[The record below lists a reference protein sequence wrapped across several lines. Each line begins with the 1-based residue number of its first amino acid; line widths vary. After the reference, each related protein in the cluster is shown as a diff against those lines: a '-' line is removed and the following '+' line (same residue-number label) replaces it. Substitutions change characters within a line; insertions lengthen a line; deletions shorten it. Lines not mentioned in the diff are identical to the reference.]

1 MGDDLTS
8 VIIYLVLALV
18 GVIASA
24 YKKKNSNQQRQQQQQ
39 QTRPR
44 PDQVPRSFPADP
56 AKDFGPELG
65 PLMELFDIPK
75 PARSRELESVEDGPS
90 VEEGGMQVDSREASE
105 ELAGLKM
112 SAESKPVDTPVSDVE
127 TFEEGQSDI
136 QKMIARYDAIRKEL
150 QYDGSLGEDISSS
163 EIVSVEAEEEARAIK
178 YKNKE
183 FFDGR
188 KAIIYS
194 EILKRREY

>member
-24 YKKKNSNQQRQQQQQ
+24 YKKKNSNQQQQQPPK
-39 QTRPR
+39 PR
-44 PDQVPRSFPADP
+44 PGQVPRSFPADP

-75 PARSRELESVEDGPS
+75 PAKSRDYESVEDGPS

-136 QKMIARYDAIRKEL
+136 QKMIARYNSLRKEL

-163 EIVSVEAEEEARAIK
+163 EIVSVEAEEEARAIRN
-178 YKNKE
+178 KNKE

-194 EILKRREY
+194 EILKRREF